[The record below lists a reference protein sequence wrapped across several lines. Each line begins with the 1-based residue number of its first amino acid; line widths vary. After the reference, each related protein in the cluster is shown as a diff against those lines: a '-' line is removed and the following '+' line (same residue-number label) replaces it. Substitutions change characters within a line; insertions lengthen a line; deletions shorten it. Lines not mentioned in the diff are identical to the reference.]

1 MPRSAVSSRLVGVP
15 AIGSCLISAANT
27 LRSWMSARTALT
39 SSTTRPADSVE
50 AIGVWEMSCAPN
62 AQQSAQTA
70 PSAATVRSA
79 QRRLSA
85 ATRVSRSIASVST
98 TASTTV
104 PTTAPISIS
113 FVSVPPTKERNV
125 SIPFPS

>member
-1 MPRSAVSSRLVGVP
+1 M
-15 AIGSCLISAANT
+15 
-27 LRSWMSARTALT
+27 
-39 SSTTRPADSVE
+39 
-50 AIGVWEMSCAPN
+50 WEMSCAPST
-62 AQQSAQTA
+62 QQSAQTA
-70 PSAATVRSA
+70 PSPATARSA

-98 TASTTV
+98 TISTTV
-104 PTTAPISIS
+104 PATAPTSIS